1 MSIGKLLS
9 LVALVGVVGLA
20 SIWYINRLPVQV
32 PTDQAMPAVDDDQ
45 MAVEEETGAD
55 TNSDE
60 ALVGSQPTAAAPASS
75 ASVSNTTGAGATA
88 TTKEEEGVD
97 DILAAFGDE
106 SESYDDSGVDS
117 SFSGNLDEGI

>member
-1 MSIGKLLS
+1 
-9 LVALVGVVGLA
+9 
-20 SIWYINRLPVQV
+20 
-32 PTDQAMPAVDDDQ
+32 MPAVDDDQ

-60 ALVGSQPTAAAPASS
+60 APVGSQPTAAAPASS